1 MGFERKNSNAMFFFL
16 KLNEILCRFPSE
28 FIRCFHSPIIMKVE
42 NGCLWKVNYY
52 WRDTFFTSMIMEGT
66 VCLKLMFFE
75 SELITAQ
82 MVSGDQGG
90 ESLRIFKKI
99 PKAPEAVGGWD
110 LAMGSKHD
118 RQNRVR
124 VWEYAFSGLSNQIR
138 AKESGFGEFCDPSQ
152 VSQDFLLSLQRRTSS
167 SPTCHA
173 FFKRSFFWFL
183 LRGKTCPCFVQ
194 SVGWGFQHLGM
205 LSDGESPETC
215 GNMTTRDG
223 KRQMEKNMTPVFTM
237 FFHPRWCRMS
247 SINGTC
253 FMMIC
258 CKIVVDT
265 TNDQRLD
272 IAYLCMIH
280 IYYDIYI

>member
-173 FFKRSFFWFL
+173 FFKKKFFLIFIARQNLSLFCSKCWM
-183 LRGKTCPCFVQ
+183 RI
-194 SVGWGFQHLGM
+194 SASWNAVGWGESGNMWKHDDSGWKKA
-205 LSDGESPETC
+205 DGEKHDPSIY
-215 GNMTTRDG
+215 N
-223 KRQMEKNMTPVFTM
+223 VFSSQVVQDV
-237 FFHPRWCRMS
+237 FH
-247 SINGTC
+247 
-253 FMMIC
+253 
-258 CKIVVDT
+258 
-265 TNDQRLD
+265 QR
-272 IAYLCMIH
+272 YLFH
-280 IYYDIYI
+280 DDLL